1 MATKKINRILII
13 QGWAILWVVIGH
25 APLLPIH
32 EMPQPVYVS
41 LLYDI
46 AYSFHM
52 PLFIFISGY
61 LFRMTRIERHM
72 PYREMISEKLRR
84 LGIPFV
90 VFTIIAMAVK
100 SVFSADMARPATFS
114 VGEFV
119 NAVIFPGSGPLSEL
133 WFVATLMWYF
143 ALRPLW
149 EILDSK
155 PVATIIVLTILF
167 YMPEFT
173 ENNLLCYQQV
183 IHYAIFFYLGTIA
196 RSKKISGTPSL
207 RYIAAICTTAIVYPF
222 FVGGDFRGT
231 RNNSSRTRNIRIDN
245 LSNSGRQIHAANN
258 VVIQRLLLP
267 NLSDG
272 NFRTDCHKNAVQTRY
287 NSPLRHRLRIVH
299 NMRHIYSRTRKHGN
313 KEIEQQIPQTLYRIK
328 IKRLWTVR

>member
-1 MATKKINRILII
+1 MNKINSIAIL

-32 EMPQPVYVS
+32 EISQPVYVS

-72 PYREMISEKLRR
+72 PYRKMILEKLQR

-100 SVFSADMARPATFS
+100 SIFSTDMARPTTFS
-114 VGEFV
+114 TSVFI
-119 NAVIFPGSGPLSEL
+119 NAFLFPYSGPLNEL
-133 WFVATLMWYF
+133 WFVATIMWYF
-143 ALRPLW
+143 ILQPLW

-155 PVATIIVLTILF
+155 PVATIMVLTGLF
-167 YMPEFT
+167 YLPEFT
-173 ENNLLCYQQV
+173 KSNFLCYQQA

-196 RSKKISGTPSL
+196 RSKKISGISSL
-207 RYIAAICTTAIVYPF
+207 RYIAAICTVAIVYSIFAGGGISMMLTIVFPILGILVSIIMAITADKYIPRIMSSF
-222 FVGGDFRGT
+222 RDYSYQIYLMGIFV
-231 RNNSSRTRNIRIDN
+231 
-245 LSNSGRQIHAANN
+245 QIA
-258 VVIQRLLLP
+258 I
-267 NLSDG
+267 
-272 NFRTDCHKNAVQTRY
+272 K
-287 NSPLRHRLRIVH
+287 
-299 NMRHIYSRTRKHGN
+299 M
-313 KEIEQQIPQTLYRIK
+313 LYRHEMVSHYIIGYLLCIFSGIYIPVLVSIIIK
-328 IKRLWTVR
+328 NLNNKYIKLLIGLK

>member
-1 MATKKINRILII
+1 MATKKINRILIL

-72 PYREMISEKLRR
+72 PYREMISEKLQR

-119 NAVIFPGSGPLSEL
+119 NAIIFPGNGPLGEL

-149 EILDSK
+149 KILDSK
-155 PVATIIVLTILF
+155 PVATIMVLAILF

-173 ENNLLCYQQV
+173 EKNLLCYQQV

-196 RSKKISGTPSL
+196 RGKKIFGTPSL
-207 RYIAAICTTAIVYPF
+207 RYIAAICTVAIAYPI
-222 FVGGDFRGT
+222 FVGGGISAALDIIIPVLGIYISILMAKVADKYIPHILSSFRDY
-231 RNNSSRTRNIRIDN
+231 SY
-245 LSNSGRQIHAANN
+245 QIYLMA
-258 VVIQRLLLP
+258 I
-267 NLSDG
+267 
-272 NFRTDCHKNAVQTRY
+272 FVQ
-287 NSPLRHRLRIVH
+287 IA
-299 NMRHIYSRTRKHGN
+299 IK
-313 KEIEQQIPQTLYRIK
+313 ILYRHGFIPYYWLGFALC
-328 IKRLWTVR
+328 ILLGVYLPVTVSIVVEKTNWKYLKLCIGLK

>member
-25 APLLPIH
+25 APLLPIL
-32 EMPQPVYVS
+32 EMPKPVYVS
-41 LLYDI
+41 MLYDI

-207 RYIAAICTTAIVYPF
+207 RYIAAICTTAIVYPI
-222 FVGGDFRGT
+222 FVGGGISAALEIIVPVLGIFVSIILAIAADKYTPQIMSSFRDY
-231 RNNSSRTRNIRIDN
+231 SY
-245 LSNSGRQIHAANN
+245 QIYLMG
-258 VVIQRLLLP
+258 I
-267 NLSDG
+267 
-272 NFRTDCHKNAVQTRY
+272 FVQIAIKMLY
-287 NSPLRHRLRIVH
+287 
-299 NMRHIYSRTRKHGN
+299 KHGIN
-313 KEIEQQIPQTLYRIK
+313 PHYGIGYVLCITCGIYIPVLVSMAIK
-328 IKRLWTVR
+328 KLNYKYLKLCIGLK